1 MGAGNIAREV
11 GMIESVKPGLKGC
24 CRWLALLLFLALS
37 ACATAPRPLEGIVP
51 GRSLETLSSAVSL
64 AVQAGG
70 KSSGG
75 RGYLV
80 FRQPDRFHLV
90 MLSPFGLT
98 VLEVFTDGDRLTC
111 IVPSQG
117 VAYSGR
123 IDELP
128 ERDGLRS
135 WGLMRWIVEAPPAPG
150 PARFRDHVT
159 RQGLQERIY
168 YDDRGLVIRKETEEG
183 DEVRFSDYRV
193 VNGVAVAE
201 SIEIIAAG
209 GEQVRLTFS
218 EPEVNPVVEDSML
231 VPSLE
236 GLKVL
241 PFSAFKGF

>member
-1 MGAGNIAREV
+1 MFEAVRPVLAR
-11 GMIESVKPGLKGC
+11 C
-24 CRWLALLLFLALS
+24 CRWPAFLFLILALS

-51 GRSLETLSSAVSL
+51 GRSLKTLSSAVSI
-64 AVQAGG
+64 AVQAGEHR
-70 KSSGG
+70 SGG

-80 FRQPDRFHLV
+80 FSQPDRFHLV

-111 IVPSQG
+111 VVPSQG

-128 ERDGLRS
+128 DRNGLKS
-135 WGLMRWIVEAPPAPG
+135 WGLMRWIVEEPPAPG

-159 RQGLQERIY
+159 RQGVQERVY
-168 YDDRGLVIRKETEEG
+168 YDDRGLVTRKETSDG
-183 DEVRFSDYRV
+183 DEVRFSGYQV

-201 SIEIIAAG
+201 NIEIVAAG

-218 EPEVNPVVEDSML
+218 DPEVNPEVDDAML
-231 VPSLE
+231 TPNLE